1 MKVTT
6 EQLENCEV
14 LMTVELDA
22 AQEDNILKTAAR
34 RISRE
39 VRIPGYRPGKASYNL
54 IVRRFGEEAVQ
65 QEAMEE
71 LADRVYKEAVKEAG
85 LVPYGPASL
94 TDVQWHPLVIKI
106 TVPTEPEI
114 DLGNYRDI
122 RLDVPEVDVT
132 EEDVEAVLL
141 DLQERYAVY
150 TPVERPAQLGD
161 LVSVAITERDGDSV
175 LLEDDSEEFSLEEP
189 PEDAEEPDLVTPLV
203 GLAPGDE
210 KSFSV
215 TYPDDYD
222 DDRYAG
228 KEIQVSVKVNTVKE
242 KEVEPLDDDF
252 ASLVGDFD
260 TLDELRDRLREDMI
274 LQRKREMEN
283 RLADEMLDKVIEQA
297 PVIKWPSVAEEEE
310 IDHLLHHLDDRL
322 QQQGYSLDVFLQLR
336 QKSREALREEYRE
349 QAQNQLRRRLV
360 LGRLAVLEK
369 LELDPGQVYDRAEQ
383 QVQMLGGSDEARD
396 LVFSE
401 PGLSVVAND
410 LLVPRIRQRLA
421 AIARGEAPEP
431 AAEEEEES
439 AAEPAEAK
447 AAAVPE
453 AGEAQAEAALAAE
466 ETVVEE
472 E

>member
-1 MKVTT
+1 M
-6 EQLENCEV
+6 
-14 LMTVELDA
+14 MTVELDA

-65 QEAMEE
+65 QEAMED
-71 LADRVYKEAVKEAG
+71 LTDRVYKEAIEEAG

-94 TDVQWHPLVIKI
+94 TDVQWHPLVVKI

-114 DLGNYRDI
+114 DLGSYRDI

-132 EEDVEAVLL
+132 EEDVEAALL

-161 LVSVAITERDGDSV
+161 LVSVALTEKDGDTA
-175 LLEDDSEEFSLEEP
+175 LLENASREFSLEEP

-228 KEIQVSVKVNTVKE
+228 KEIQVSVKVNTIKE

-252 ASLVGDFD
+252 AGLVGDFD
-260 TLDELRDRLREDMI
+260 TLDELRDKLRED
-274 LQRKREMEN
+274 LVLRREREVEN

-297 PVIKWPSVAEEEE
+297 PVIKWPSVTEEEE
-310 IDHLLHHLDDRL
+310 IEHLLHHLDQQLR
-322 QQQGYSLDVFLQLR
+322 QQGYSLDVYLQIQQR
-336 QKSREALREEYRE
+336 SREALREEYRE
-349 QAQNQLRRRLV
+349 HAQNQLRRRLV
-360 LGRLAVLEK
+360 LGQLAALEK
-369 LELDPGQVYDRAEQ
+369 LELDPAQIYDRAEQ
-383 QVQMLGGSDEARD
+383 QVQMLGGSDEARG
-396 LVFSE
+396 LYFSE
-401 PGLSVVAND
+401 AGLAAVAND
-410 LLVPRIRQRLA
+410 LMVSQVRQRLL
-421 AIARGEAPEP
+421 AIAKGEAPEP

-447 AAAVPE
+447 STEIPE